1 VTADPTTTVL
11 WYKGED
17 AANARATVKVKVDD
31 TATVNYGAQ
40 ANESGTLALVR
51 SLAVVSIQS
60 FTDADATSKG
70 RFDAVAN
77 RNFQRLSE
85 THNSEAGSIEML
97 GVELGNAQANIASIA
112 ERQDGYKAQLT
123 GLLSD
128 IESVPKEEV
137 AMEILALQTRLQA
150 SYQATSLV
158 AQLSLVNYIQ

>member
-1 VTADPTTTVL
+1 MI

-17 AANARATVKVKVDD
+17 AANARATVKAKVDD
-31 TATVNYGAQ
+31 TASVNYGVQ
-40 ANESGTLALVR
+40 ANESGTLSLVR

-77 RNFQRLSE
+77 RNFSRLSE
-85 THNSEAGSIEML
+85 THNNESGSIEMVA
-97 GVELGNAQANIASIA
+97 VELGNAQANIASIA
-112 ERQDGYKAQLT
+112 DRQDGYKAQLT

-128 IESVPKEEV
+128 IESVPKEDV
-137 AMEILALQTRLQA
+137 AMELLALQTRLQA

-158 AQLSLVNYIQ
+158 AQLSLVNYVK